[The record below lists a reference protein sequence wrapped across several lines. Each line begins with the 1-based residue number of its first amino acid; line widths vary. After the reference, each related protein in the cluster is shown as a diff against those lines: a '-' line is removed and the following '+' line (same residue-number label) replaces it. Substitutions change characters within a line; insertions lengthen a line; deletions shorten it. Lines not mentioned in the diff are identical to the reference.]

1 MNLDQAREVRAA
13 HLQGRPVKAI
23 DLQRA
28 LILIEESRPMPK
40 GGRRYKVRLPALS
53 PYCRERVNAVLL
65 WKLGLALG
73 LIEGRKAA

>member
-1 MNLDQAREVRAA
+1 MNLEQARQIRAA
-13 HLQGRPVKAI
+13 QVQGKPVKALE
-23 DLQRA
+23 LQRA
-28 LILIEESRPMPK
+28 LILIEENRPMPK
-40 GGRRYKVRLPALS
+40 GGRRPKVRLPALS